1 MDCRGRRACG
11 ETVGRG
17 WRWLEVRVFIAGV
30 TVRGLGERGCGG
42 AGDFGDDD
50 AKVMPSGPRFG
61 AIMRAE

>member
-30 TVRGLGERGCGG
+30 TVERVRGAGG
-42 AGDFGDDD
+42 AG
-50 AKVMPSGPRFG
+50 VEMLLMMQR
-61 AIMRAE
+61 

>member
-30 TVRGLGERGCGG
+30 TVERVRG
-42 AGDFGDDD
+42 AGVRVIL
-50 AKVMPSGPRFG
+50 VMMMQR
-61 AIMRAE
+61 